1 MAAPHSSPTLRDVR
15 AEALS
20 TAGARSGVEGADGG
34 RRPSGSG
41 GRKGRL
47 GEPAEPQR
55 EGGRWPGR
63 VCTPGG

>member
-41 GRKGRL
+41 GGR
-47 GEPAEPQR
+47 GA
-55 EGGRWPGR
+55 
-63 VCTPGG
+63 